1 MHPLLRHTAAFA
13 VVGLFVASAASGQH
27 SAMPAGMTHEEHMA
41 QMKHDAEMK
50 ERGTRAMDFDQEAAV
65 HHFVLYE
72 DGGAIDVAVVNPSD
86 QENLRAIRQHLRQIA
101 GLFKEGDFG
110 KPALTHAQQVP
121 GTTDMARLKDAL
133 TYEYADT
140 PAGGQVRIAT
150 TAPDAVAAVHA
161 FLRFQIDDHRTGDP
175 VTISKGGGDHRPG
188 EAMKGREAD
197 TSAMAEMSVIHE
209 LFMSH
214 ARITRTVTNLADG
227 IRTETA
233 SDDPRIAGLLKG
245 HVARM
250 NVLVDTG
257 RDPNLPMESPA
268 LRTLFRKFAT
278 IRTVTDVTANGVV
291 VTQTSIDPET
301 VAALQQHASE
311 VTAFVDQGMAAMHDA
326 MMKSMHK

>member
-1 MHPLLRHTAAFA
+1 MHPLLQRTAAFA
-13 VVGLFVASAASGQH
+13 VLGLLVTPAARAQH
-27 SAMPAGMTHEEHMA
+27 TAMPAGMTHEEHMA
-41 QMKHDAEMK
+41 QMKKDAEMK
-50 ERGTRAMDFDQEAAV
+50 ERGTLAMGFDQEGAV

-86 QENLRAIRQHLRQIA
+86 HKNLQAIRQHLRQIA
-101 GLFKEGDFG
+101 VLFKAGDFG

-121 GTTDMARLKDAL
+121 GTAEMARLKDTL

-140 PAGGQVRIAT
+140 PGGGQVRIAT
-150 TAPDAVAAVHA
+150 TAPDALAAVHA

-175 VTISKGGGDHRPG
+175 VTISKGGGDRQPG
-188 EAMKGREAD
+188 EAMKGRETD

-214 ARITRTVTNLADG
+214 ARITRTVTNLPDG
-227 IRTETA
+227 VRTVTA
-233 SDDPRIAGLLKG
+233 SDDPRIAALLKG

-278 IRTVTDVTANGVV
+278 IRTSSDVTATGVV
-291 VTQTSIDPET
+291 VTQTSSDPET

-311 VTAFVDQGMAAMHDA
+311 VTTFVDQGMAAMHAA
-326 MMKSMHK
+326 MMKSGQK